1 MKTFIYLS
9 GLSVFFGVYGIYTDI
24 FKYISNTCLLCFLEF
39 KALGLLFMQ
48 NRDGGCSLRHQKY
61 VLHSLQVPLLR
72 CPSREQTHFLSQPPA
87 LFPTGSANPP
97 RLSNFKIKCLFKQAG
112 CTAFSTC
119 SNGERLFSK
128 TPLSGHVAH
137 LLIPRSL
144 SFPRTSKTLLKA
156 FRRTRK
162 ADETH

>member
-1 MKTFIYLS
+1 MSFGGNWI
-9 GLSVFFGVYGIYTDI
+9 FFNI
-24 FKYISNTCLLCFLEF
+24 FQMHFFEYQVK
-39 KALGLLFMQ
+39 LFTQ
-48 NRDGGCSLRHQKY
+48 NLNCGCGLRHQKY
-61 VLHSLQVPLLR
+61 ALHSLQVPLLR
-72 CPSREQTHFLSQPPA
+72 CPSREQTHFLLQPPA

-97 RLSNFKIKCLFKQAG
+97 QLCNLKIKCLFKQAG

-128 TPLSGHVAH
+128 APLSGHVAR

-156 FRRTRK
+156 LRRRRTHAR
-162 ADETH
+162 TTPH